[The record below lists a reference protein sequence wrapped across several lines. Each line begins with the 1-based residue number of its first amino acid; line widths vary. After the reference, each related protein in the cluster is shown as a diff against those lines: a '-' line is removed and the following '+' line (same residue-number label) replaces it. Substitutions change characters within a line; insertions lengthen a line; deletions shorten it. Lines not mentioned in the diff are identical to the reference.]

1 MVSRTRI
8 VSVADLMSERG
19 STKRRTTD
27 KVMAKVMAKVA
38 ARWLQLENEGNG
50 KSAAAVTIAHELSR
64 AYGTVYNYLTDK
76 KYETRLYTDVID
88 AARRA
93 LGLPA
98 K

>member
-1 MVSRTRI
+1 MSRTRI
-8 VSVADLMSERG
+8 VSVADLVSERG

-27 KVMAKVMAKVA
+27 NVIAKVA

-76 KYETRLYTDVID
+76 KYETRLYPDVID
-88 AARRA
+88 AARSA
-93 LGLPA
+93 LGLPT